1 MKMLFRIGL
10 AAWLFAMAPA
20 ALAQVAGM
28 TPEQAWTRYLSKA
41 SGEDVGGLYDLLG
54 TNGYS
59 RENITVE
66 TCRKNANALQSAVA
80 KVPVSLAL
88 HRALQLCAEARG
100 DKVAAEAEVTAFAA
114 LWKYAQQRAG
124 TGAWG
129 RPIRVVILN
138 DAYAA
143 FDAMGLEFDYAVY
156 EDFLPHREFPI
167 DIVGWDP
174 ERKVE
179 RHIRFDYVVA
189 QAAIDRQNPAVGT
202 AAHLDATAKG
212 FIDVYAKA
220 ELPSALDAKA
230 ILTAMDKGSL
240 ADRVAAMQQ
249 MSAKG
254 GLLSLST
261 LMMVCGLKPYAGCA
275 DGLVDAL
282 LPLAEK
288 KQGMAMVLLSTAY
301 RNGIGIARDEKAAD
315 LLLDAADKQW
325 WQRGA
330 SLLAT
335 KYHAA
340 LHPKGDG
347 MSAFDQRLAQAAAVG
362 NPEAG
367 PWRIALALDVPPG
380 KIIDAAGICE
390 LSKPENNASG
400 YGYQLISAN
409 LSKHGDKAG
418 ALEWE
423 VKAAAAGDAESSRE
437 VAHRWIVAHPSQ
449 TPDTATLDLL
459 KSAALAGDRMAQRE
473 LGLLAIER
481 NQWREAELQLVPAM
495 TAGDLQATYMLAGLW
510 AQGFKELKGT
520 PESARKVYEALAA
533 SPDGARARRELALL
547 TLAGRAGIPKD
558 SAKARALVMQDVRSG
573 DIESQAMYG
582 AWLLNGTGGA
592 KDVTEGRRLL
602 DKAIAAKS
610 HNAVLAYGAW
620 LLQQS
625 DVPADH
631 VHGLK
636 LLQQAEAEGSTTAR
650 NNLAWAYCTSRFA
663 DLRAADKG
671 LVMAKRMQDMDKL
684 LDPGTLD
691 TVAACY
697 AAAGQFD
704 EAVRLQESVVAQ
716 APAWVANGPGAPESL
731 KNMADRLALFRKH
744 RAYTELVTSAP

>member
-1 MKMLFRIGL
+1 MKMMFRIGL
-10 AAWLFAMAPA
+10 AACLFAMAPA
-20 ALAQVAGM
+20 AMAQIAGK
-28 TPEQAWTRYLSKA
+28 TPEQAWAWYLSKA
-41 SGEDVGGLYDLLG
+41 SNEDVGRLYDLLG

-59 RENITVE
+59 RGDITAE
-66 TCRKNANALQSAVA
+66 ACNKNAKALQGAVA
-80 KVPVSLAL
+80 TVPVSLAL

-100 DKVAAEAEVTAFAA
+100 DKVAADAEVTAFAA
-114 LWKYAQQRAG
+114 LWKHAQQKAG
-124 TGAWG
+124 TGAWS
-129 RPIRVVILN
+129 RPIRVVILD

-143 FDAMGLEFDYAVY
+143 LDAMGLEFDYAVY

-179 RHIRFDYVVA
+179 RHLRFDYVVA
-189 QAAIDRQNPAVGT
+189 QTVIDRQNPVAGT
-202 AAHLDATAKG
+202 AAYLNATAQG
-212 FIDVYAKA
+212 FIDSYAKA
-220 ELPSALDAKA
+220 GLPSALDAKA
-230 ILTAMDKGSL
+230 ILSAMDKESL
-240 ADRVAAMQQ
+240 AARVTAMQQ

-261 LMMVCGLKPYAGCA
+261 WMMVCALKPYAGCA

-301 RNGIGIARDEKAAD
+301 RNGIGIAKDEKAAN

-330 SLLAT
+330 TLLAV
-335 KYHAA
+335 KYHVA

-347 MSAFDQRLAQAAAVG
+347 MAAFDQRLAQAAAAG
-362 NPEAG
+362 NTEAE
-367 PWRIALALDVPPG
+367 PWRIALALDVSPG
-380 KIIDAAGICE
+380 KTIDAVGIRE

-409 LSKHGDKAG
+409 LRKHGDKAG
-418 ALEWE
+418 ALQWE
-423 VKAAAAGDAESSRE
+423 DKAAAAGDVESSRE
-437 VAHRWIVAHPSQ
+437 VALRWIEAHPGQ
-449 TPDTATLDLL
+449 TPDAATLDLL
-459 KSAALAGDRMAQRE
+459 KGAALGGDHVAQRQ

-481 NQWREAELQLVPAM
+481 SEWREAELQLAPAM

-533 SPDGARARRELALL
+533 SPDGARARRELALFTL
-547 TLAGRAGIPKD
+547 TGRAGIPKD
-558 SAKARALVMQDVRSG
+558 GAKARALVMQDVRSG
-573 DIESQAMYG
+573 DIESQTLYG
-582 AWLLNGTGGA
+582 AWLLNGAGGA
-592 KDVTEGRRLL
+592 KDATEGRRLL

-610 HNAVLAYGAW
+610 HNAVLAYGSW
-620 LLQQS
+620 LIQQS
-625 DVPADH
+625 DVPEDH
-631 VHGLK
+631 VHGTK
-636 LLQQAEAEGSTTAR
+636 LLQQAEADGSSTAR

-671 LVMAKRMQDMDKL
+671 MVIAKRMQAMDKA

-704 EAVRLQESVVAQ
+704 EAVRLQEAVVAQ
-716 APAWVANGPGAPESL
+716 APAWIANGLGSPDSL
-731 KNMADRLALFRKH
+731 KNMADRLARFRKH
-744 RAYTELVTSAP
+744 QAYTELVPPTP